1 MFAIASAAERPQC
14 SPFAADVLDGLI
26 HSRRKTLPSQ
36 YLYDDVGSALFEVL
50 TLLPEYGLTRADSR
64 LLARHSGSIVA
75 ELPRNLLIAELGSG
89 SGTKTRHILEA
100 AADRQASGVV
110 RYLPIDISPAA
121 LQQCRLALETIPG
134 VEIRTLET
142 SYLQGLAEAVQRRNP
157 GQAILVLFLGS
168 TIGNFA
174 LRDARDFLHQIRM
187 ALQPG
192 DALLLGADL
201 VKPKLQMLEAYDD
214 PIGATA
220 AFNLNLLARINRELG
235 GEFDLRSFRHIARWN
250 ERYSR
255 IEMHLQSR
263 VDQQVRIAEVDCAV
277 GFRRGE
283 TIWTESSHK
292 FTPEQIAAMAEG
304 VGAEA
309 AGFECRRQWI
319 DREWPFAESLLI
331 AR

>member
-1 MFAIASAAERPQC
+1 MFASAAERPQC
-14 SPFAADVLDGLI
+14 RQFAADVLAGLGGAP
-26 HSRRKTLPSQ
+26 RKTLPSQ

-64 LLARHSGSIVA
+64 LL
-75 ELPRNLLIAELGSG
+75 ELHAGAIISELTRDLLVIELGSG
-89 SGTKTRHILEA
+89 SGTKTRHVLEA
-100 AADRQASGVV
+100 AVDRQMSGLV

-121 LQQCRLALETIPG
+121 LQQCRRALESIVG
-134 VEIRTLET
+134 VEIRTLEA
-142 SYLQGLAEAVQRRNP
+142 SYHEGLAEAVQRRHA
-157 GQAILVLFLGS
+157 GQAILLLFLGS
-168 TIGNFA
+168 TIGNFS
-174 LRDARDFLHQIRM
+174 LRDAREFLRQIRS

-201 VKPKLQMLEAYDD
+201 VKPIEQMIEAYDD

-235 GEFDLRSFRHIARWN
+235 GEFDLRSFRHQARWN
-250 ERYSR
+250 ERHSR
-255 IEMHLQSR
+255 IEMHLESR
-263 VDQQVRIAEVDCAV
+263 VDQRVRIAELDRDVE
-277 GFRRGE
+277 FRKRE

-292 FTPEQIAAMAEG
+292 FRPEQIAQMAER
-304 VGAEA
+304 

-319 DREWPFAESLLI
+319 DCEWPFAESLLI

>member
-1 MFAIASAAERPQC
+1 MFATAAEHPQRRQ
-14 SPFAADVLDGLI
+14 FANDVLAGLLGAT
-26 HSRRKTLPSQ
+26 RKTLPSQ

-64 LLARHSGSIVA
+64 LLARHANSMVA
-75 ELPRNLLIAELGSG
+75 EMPRDLLIAELGSG

-100 AADRQASGVV
+100 AALRRSSDVV
-110 RYLPIDISPAA
+110 RYFPIDISRAA
-121 LQQCRLALETIPG
+121 LQQCQRALESIPG
-134 VEIRTLET
+134 VEIRSLE
-142 SYLQGLAEAVQRRNP
+142 SNYLHGLAEAVQRRHT
-157 GQAILVLFLGS
+157 GQAILLLFLGS

-174 LRDARDFLHQIRM
+174 IRDARDFLRQIRL

-201 VKPKLQMLEAYDD
+201 VKPQHQMLDAYDD

-235 GEFDLRSFRHIARWN
+235 GEFDLRTFRHLARWS
-250 ERYSR
+250 ERHSR
-255 IEMHLQSR
+255 VEMHLQSR
-263 VDQQVRIAEVDCAV
+263 IAQQVRIADLDRAIE
-277 GFRRGE
+277 FRRGE

-292 FTPEQIAAMAEG
+292 FRPEQIAMMA
-304 VGAEA
+304 AR
-309 AGFECRRQWI
+309 AGFECREQWI
-319 DREWPFAESLLI
+319 DADWPFAESLLV

>member
-1 MFAIASAAERPQC
+1 MFATAPERPQC
-14 SPFAADVLDGLI
+14 SQFAGDVIAGLI
-26 HSRRKTLPSQ
+26 DSQRKTLPSQ

-64 LLARHSGSIVA
+64 LLARHSAGIIA
-75 ELPRNLLIAELGSG
+75 ELSRDLLVAELGSG

-100 AADRQASGVV
+100 AVAQQASGVV

-121 LQQCRLALETIPG
+121 LQQCRRALEAVPG
-134 VEIRTLET
+134 VEIRTLEG
-142 SYLQGLAEAVQRRNP
+142 SYLHGLAEAVQRRHT
-157 GQAILVLFLGS
+157 GQSILLLFLGS

-174 LRDARDFLHQIRM
+174 LDDAREFLRHIRL

-201 VKPKLQMLEAYDD
+201 VKPKGQMLEAYDD

-235 GEFDLRSFRHIARWN
+235 GEFDLRSFRHLARWN
-250 ERYSR
+250 EKQSR
-255 IEMHLQSR
+255 IEMHLESRINQS
-263 VDQQVRIAEVDCAV
+263 VRIADLDRAIE
-277 GFRRGE
+277 FRKRE

-292 FTPEQIAAMAEG
+292 FHPQQIESMAER
-304 VGAEA
+304 

-319 DREWPFAESLLI
+319 DGEWPFAESLLL